1 LHLLIH
7 YGIRIV
13 FVLFI
18 AILFTILVVYRPG
31 ALHKPS
37 KLKLAGML
45 CVGAVIGGIFLMT
58 QALYAPPPG
67 Q

>member
-1 LHLLIH
+1 LLIH
-7 YGIRIV
+7 YGIRIL

-18 AILFTILVVYRPG
+18 AILFTVLVVYRPG
-31 ALHKPS
+31 ASHRPS

-45 CVGAVIGGIFLMT
+45 CVGAVIGGIFLLT
-58 QALYAPPPG
+58 QALYELPPG